1 MADPTIKFTAAARI
15 PTRPL
20 SYANKDLAE
29 KKEVLV
35 DYDNH
40 RIYVCA
46 TDGKIYD
53 VTADTTEIINQLI
66 EKIKNNP
73 GDFNF
78 GDVTIIIHLDPDDEH
93 PDGQDVEVTLKESIK
108 EIMDRIDYLEKLL
121 QIERDENGNIKEN
134 LNSIYEK
141 VKALEQ
147 ILKITRDEMGNITK
161 IELENIFID
170 ASHITLD
177 ENHRFVTDTQITN
190 WNAKAKIFQLVAQIQ
205 PGTET
210 NNKWVSTDGEAPYI
224 QTIAIPEIKEIDCPI
239 VDILLSDVYAVAM
252 DELNSY
258 AFIYKVTTFDGYIKV
273 YATEPTTSLIKI
285 QIKVDRSGE

>member
-1 MADPTIKFTAAARI
+1 MADPIKFTASARI

-29 KKEVLV
+29 KKEILV

-40 RIYVCA
+40 RLYVCA

-53 VTADTTEIINQLI
+53 ITADTEAIINQLI
-66 EKIKNNP
+66 ERIKNNP
-73 GDFNF
+73 SEFNF

-93 PDGQDVEVTLKESIK
+93 PDGQDVEVILKESLKDILK
-108 EIMDRIDYLEKLL
+108 RIDYLEKLL
-121 QIERDENGNIKEN
+121 QIERDENGEVKEN

-141 VKALEQ
+141 IKALEE
-147 ILKITRDEMGNITK
+147 ILKITRDEMGNITR
-161 IELENIFID
+161 IDLENIFID
-170 ASHITLD
+170 ASRITLD
-177 ENHRFVTDTQITN
+177 EEHRFVTDVQITN
-190 WNAKAKIFQLVAQIQ
+190 WNNKARVFQLIAQIQ
-205 PGTET
+205 PKTDAS
-210 NNKWVSTDGEAPYI
+210 NKWVDTDGEAPYV

-239 VDILLSDVYAVAM
+239 IDILLSDIYAIAM

-258 AFIYKVTTFDGYIKV
+258 AFVYKVTTFDGYIKV
-273 YATEPTTSLIKI
+273 YATEPTTTLIKI